1 MVNYDSDIEPDEL
14 EDIEDGDLKEE
25 MEEIMNKTTDIEYIE
40 APDDIDEPAEP
51 GEILSDDEDNI
62 PELDEIGDQKIEPG
76 CDDVDNGLGDATVDP
91 GTCTAR
97 DQVQVKE
104 LIKAQDSRM
113 PDIPTA
119 FELTGMKISRV
130 CTMVAGSLPLVS
142 YEHFDPREIVDSE
155 MVSNQVL
162 RAVLR
167 GDSLWRWSD
176 FTCMP
181 RSFNSRETATSLH
194 ELR

>member
-25 MEEIMNKTTDIEYIE
+25 MEEIMNKTIDIEYIE
-40 APDDIDEPAEP
+40 TPDDIDEPAEP
-51 GEILSDDEDNI
+51 GEPQSDGEDNV
-62 PELDEIGDQKIEPG
+62 PELDDIGDQKIEPG
-76 CDDVDNGLGDATVDP
+76 CDDVDTNLGEATVDP
-91 GTCTAR
+91 GACTAR
-97 DQVQVKE
+97 DHIQVKE
-104 LIKAQDSRM
+104 LIAAQDSRM
-113 PDIPTA
+113 PDIPTI

-130 CTMVAGSLPLVS
+130 CTMVAGSLPLVQ
-142 YEHFDPREIVDSE
+142 YEHFEPREIADAE
-155 MVSNQVL
+155 MAANQVL

-181 RSFNSRETATSLH
+181 RGFNSRETATSLH